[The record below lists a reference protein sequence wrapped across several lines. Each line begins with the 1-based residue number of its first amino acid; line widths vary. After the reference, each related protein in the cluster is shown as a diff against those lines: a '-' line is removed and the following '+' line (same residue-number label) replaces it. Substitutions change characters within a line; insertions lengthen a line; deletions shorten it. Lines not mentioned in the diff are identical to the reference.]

1 LSDRR
6 PARDVQL
13 KPISTRIHFIAAL
26 THALRQQTRQLEDF
40 RLFFL
45 HNHSLHHDSFI
56 RLNIPFGPGFLRRVV
71 HDFSY
76 VATKKLLS
84 AKGKGDGAATIIK
97 SVKQLFDDRLSRH
110 PDRMPPGAGMRRV
123 VVR

>member
-1 LSDRR
+1 M
-6 PARDVQL
+6 RDVQL
-13 KPISTRIHFIAAL
+13 RRISLRIHFIGAL
-26 THALRQQTRQLEDF
+26 THALRQQTRQLEDS

-45 HNHSLHHDSFI
+45 HNRSLSTMI
-56 RLNIPFGPGFLRRVV
+56 LLSVWQSLPTRLLSRIV

-84 AKGKGDGAATIIK
+84 AKGKGDRPAPIIK
-97 SVKQLFDDRLSRH
+97 SAEQLFDGRTVRN
-110 PDRMPPGAGMRRV
+110 PDRRAAGDGRAQV